1 MGLVKWI
8 AIIAVLIILFSF
20 FVPVFHAT
28 SDSGRFFGATYQVD
42 ADESLTFLIAHCG
55 SYINAHSTTTLGDIV
70 ITHQISHG
78 YNFAC
83 NFSTSNGNSSV
94 LIHDNSALLFLR
106 S

>member
-1 MGLVKWI
+1 MGLAKWI
-8 AIIAVLIILFSF
+8 AIVVVLIILFSF

-55 SYINAHSTTTLGDIV
+55 SYMNAHSTATLGSIV

-78 YNFAC
+78 YNFVC
-83 NFSTSNGNSSV
+83 NLSTSNQSSSV
-94 LIHDNSALLFLR
+94 IT
-106 S
+106 